1 MCWQKQTGPTGL
13 RSARPHPQVSILR
26 FLDRRRYL
34 LVLLGA
40 ILGCLFGHFWPAA
53 GAQLRPL
60 ATGFINLVTML
71 IGPVIFCT
79 IVLGFAG
86 MTSLR
91 KVGWVG
97 LKALVYFEMVT
108 TAALVIGL
116 VVVNVVKP
124 GAGIHFHAAAADAA
138 AVERLGG
145 AARMPTVTDY
155 ILNIIPKTLV
165 GALTSGEI
173 LQVLLVA
180 ILVGVAMTEI
190 GEPVRPVGRALELAF
205 KILMRVLAVIMWTA
219 PLAAFGALAYTVGTL
234 GMSSVRSLLWLMFC
248 VTLTMAIF
256 VTFVLGGIL
265 RLNGIGLW
273 SFMRYLRDEILLA
286 VGTSSSETALPGL
299 MVKMERLGCS
309 RPVVG
314 LVVPAGYS
322 FNLDGTCIY
331 LTMAAVFVAQAT
343 DTPLSLG
350 RQVAMLLVLLL
361 TSKGAAAV
369 TGGGFITLSATL
381 QTIQTVPVGG
391 LALIVGIDRF
401 MSEIRTFTNLV
412 GNGVAVVTI
421 AAWEGEFDR
430 GQAQRMLKEE
440 TPP

>member
-1 MCWQKQTGPTGL
+1 
-13 RSARPHPQVSILR
+13 VIILN
-26 FLDRRRYL
+26 FFGKRRYL

-40 ILGCLFGHFWPAA
+40 ILGCFFGHFWPAA
-53 GAQLRPL
+53 GEGMKPV

-97 LKALVYFEMVT
+97 LKAMLYFEAVT
-108 TAALVIGL
+108 TLALVIGL

-124 GAGIHFHAAAADAA
+124 GAGIHFHAAPADAA
-138 AVERLGG
+138 AVALQGG
-145 AARMPTVTDY
+145 AGRLPTVTAY
-155 ILNIIPKTLV
+155 VLNIIPRTLV
-165 GALTSGEI
+165 GAFTSGEI
-173 LQVLLVA
+173 LQVLLVS
-180 ILVGVAMTEI
+180 ILVGMAMAGI
-190 GEPVRPVGRALELAF
+190 GEPVRPVRQAIELAF
-205 KILMRVLAVIMWTA
+205 KILMRVLGVIMWAA

-234 GMSSVRSLLWLMFC
+234 GMSSVNSLLWLMFC
-248 VTLTMAIF
+248 VTLTMVVF

-273 SFMRYLRDEILLA
+273 SFLRYLRDEFLVA

-309 RPVVG
+309 KPVVG

-331 LTMAAVFVAQAT
+331 LTMAAVFIAQAT
-343 DTPLSLG
+343 DTPLSL
-350 RQVAMLLVLLL
+350 RQQVAMLLVLLL

-381 QTIQTVPVGG
+381 QAIQTVPVGG

-401 MSEIRTFTNLV
+401 MSEIRTFTNLL
-412 GNGVAVVTI
+412 GNGVAVVTV

-430 GQAQRMLKEE
+430 EQAMKMLKGE
-440 TPP
+440 TR

>member
-1 MCWQKQTGPTGL
+1 MI
-13 RSARPHPQVSILR
+13 ILN
-26 FLDRRRYL
+26 FFGKRRYL

-40 ILGCLFGHFWPAA
+40 ILGCFFGHFWPAA
-53 GAQLRPL
+53 GAEMKPV

-79 IVLGFAG
+79 IVLGLTG

-97 LKALVYFEMVT
+97 LKALLYFEVVT

-116 VVVNVVKP
+116 AVVNIVKP

-138 AVERLGG
+138 AVAQQGG
-145 AARMPTVTDY
+145 ADRLPTVTAY
-155 ILNIIPKTLV
+155 LLNIIPRTLV
-165 GALTSGEI
+165 GAFTSGEI
-173 LQVLLVA
+173 LQVLLVS
-180 ILVGVAMTEI
+180 ILVGMAMAGI
-190 GEPVRPVGRALELAF
+190 GEPVQPVRRGIELAF
-205 KILMRVLAVIMWTA
+205 KILMRVLGVIMWAA
-219 PLAAFGALAYTVGTL
+219 PFAAFGALAYTVGTL

-248 VTLTMAIF
+248 VTLTMAVF

-273 SFMRYLRDEILLA
+273 SFLRYLREEFLVA

-309 RPVVG
+309 KPVVG

-343 DTPLSLG
+343 DTPLSL
-350 RQVAMLLVLLL
+350 RQQVAMLLVLLL

-381 QTIQTVPVGG
+381 QAIQTVPVGG

-401 MSEIRTFTNLV
+401 MSEIRTFTNLL
-412 GNGVAVVTI
+412 GNGVAVVTV

-430 GQAQRMLKEE
+430 EQAMKMLKGEKQ
-440 TPP
+440 

>member
-1 MCWQKQTGPTGL
+1 
-13 RSARPHPQVSILR
+13 VIILN
-26 FLDRRRYL
+26 FFGKRRYL

-40 ILGCLFGHFWPAA
+40 ILGCFFGHFWPAA
-53 GAQLRPL
+53 GEGMKPV

-97 LKALVYFEMVT
+97 LKAMLYFEAVT
-108 TAALVIGL
+108 TLALVIGL

-124 GAGIHFHAAAADAA
+124 GTGIHFHAAPADAA
-138 AVERLGG
+138 AVALQGG
-145 AARMPTVTDY
+145 AGRLPTVTAY
-155 ILNIIPKTLV
+155 VLNIIPRTLV
-165 GALTSGEI
+165 GAFTSGEI
-173 LQVLLVA
+173 LQVLLVS
-180 ILVGVAMTEI
+180 ILVGMAMAGI
-190 GEPVRPVGRALELAF
+190 GEPVRPVTQAIELAF
-205 KILMRVLAVIMWTA
+205 KILMRVLGVIMWAA

-234 GMSSVRSLLWLMFC
+234 GMSSVNSLLWLMFC
-248 VTLTMAIF
+248 VTLTMVVF

-273 SFMRYLRDEILLA
+273 SFLRYLRDEFLVA

-309 RPVVG
+309 KPVVG

-331 LTMAAVFVAQAT
+331 LTMAAVFIAQAT
-343 DTPLSLG
+343 DTPLSL
-350 RQVAMLLVLLL
+350 RQQVAMLLVLLL

-381 QTIQTVPVGG
+381 QAIQTVPVGG

-401 MSEIRTFTNLV
+401 MSEIRTFTNLL
-412 GNGVAVVTI
+412 GNGVAVVTV

-430 GQAQRMLKEE
+430 EQAMKMLKGE
-440 TPP
+440 TR

>member
-1 MCWQKQTGPTGL
+1 MI
-13 RSARPHPQVSILR
+13 ILN
-26 FLDRRRYL
+26 FFGKRRYL

-40 ILGCLFGHFWPAA
+40 ILGCFFGHFWPAA
-53 GAQLRPL
+53 GEGMKPV

-97 LKALVYFEMVT
+97 LKAMLYFEAVT
-108 TAALVIGL
+108 TLALVIGL

-124 GAGIHFHAAAADAA
+124 GAGIHFHAAPADAA
-138 AVERLGG
+138 AVALQGG
-145 AARMPTVTDY
+145 AGRLPTVTAY
-155 ILNIIPKTLV
+155 VLNIIPRTLV
-165 GALTSGEI
+165 GAFTSGEI
-173 LQVLLVA
+173 LQVLLVS
-180 ILVGVAMTEI
+180 ILVGMAMAGI
-190 GEPVRPVGRALELAF
+190 GEPVRPVRQAIELAF
-205 KILMRVLAVIMWTA
+205 KILMRVLGVIMWAA

-234 GMSSVRSLLWLMFC
+234 GMSSVNSLLWLMFC
-248 VTLTMAIF
+248 VTLTMVVF

-273 SFMRYLRDEILLA
+273 SFLRYLRDEFLVA

-309 RPVVG
+309 KPVVG

-331 LTMAAVFVAQAT
+331 LTMAAVFIAQAT
-343 DTPLSLG
+343 DTPLSL
-350 RQVAMLLVLLL
+350 RQQVAMLLVLLL

-381 QTIQTVPVGG
+381 QAIQTVPV
-391 LALIVGIDRF
+391 
-401 MSEIRTFTNLV
+401 
-412 GNGVAVVTI
+412 
-421 AAWEGEFDR
+421 
-430 GQAQRMLKEE
+430 
-440 TPP
+440 

>member
-1 MCWQKQTGPTGL
+1 MI
-13 RSARPHPQVSILR
+13 ILN
-26 FLDRRRYL
+26 FFGKRRYL

-40 ILGCLFGHFWPAA
+40 ILGCFFGHFWPAA
-53 GAQLRPL
+53 GEGMKPV

-97 LKALVYFEMVT
+97 LKAMLYFEAVT
-108 TAALVIGL
+108 TLALVIGL

-124 GAGIHFHAAAADAA
+124 GAGIHFHAAPADAA
-138 AVERLGG
+138 AVALQGG
-145 AARMPTVTDY
+145 AGRLPTVTAY
-155 ILNIIPKTLV
+155 VLNIIPRTLV
-165 GALTSGEI
+165 GAFTSGEI
-173 LQVLLVA
+173 LQVLLVS
-180 ILVGVAMTEI
+180 ILVGMAMAGI
-190 GEPVRPVGRALELAF
+190 GEPVRPVRQAIELAF
-205 KILMRVLAVIMWTA
+205 KILMRVLGVIMWAA

-234 GMSSVRSLLWLMFC
+234 GMSSVNSLLWLMFC
-248 VTLTMAIF
+248 VTLTMVVF

-273 SFMRYLRDEILLA
+273 SFLRYLRDEFLVA

-309 RPVVG
+309 KPVVG

-331 LTMAAVFVAQAT
+331 LTMAAVFIAQAT
-343 DTPLSLG
+343 DTPLSL
-350 RQVAMLLVLLL
+350 RQQVAMLLVLLL

-381 QTIQTVPVGG
+381 QAIQTVPVGG

-401 MSEIRTFTNLV
+401 MSEIRTFTNLL
-412 GNGVAVVTI
+412 GNGVAVVTV

-430 GQAQRMLKEE
+430 EQAMKMLKGE
-440 TPP
+440 TR